1 MGWCWS
7 IAVKNNVKVNVY
19 RKAFLISGRLHCN
32 PEGWAMQGICCPA
45 LDIKLLNVLGL
56 SSIIK
61 KKDNLIQSLTGKVD
75 YLKEQLKKKD
85 EE

>member
-1 MGWCWS
+1 MEMKE
-7 IAVKNNVKVNVY
+7 VDN
-19 RKAFLISGRLHCN
+19 
-32 PEGWAMQGICCPA
+32 E
-45 LDIKLLNVLGL
+45 LLNVLGL

>member
-1 MGWCWS
+1 
-7 IAVKNNVKVNVY
+7 
-19 RKAFLISGRLHCN
+19 
-32 PEGWAMQGICCPA
+32 MQGICCPA